1 MGPLWVC
8 LGVWVVT
15 NILVA
20 ARLLKRRK
28 RSGPASLLVLRQNT
42 VVRG

>member
-1 MGPLWVC
+1 MGPFWVC

-20 ARLLKRRK
+20 VRLVKRAK
-28 RSGPASLLVLRQNT
+28 QSEPASLLVLRQNT
-42 VVRG
+42 VAHG